1 MTIRSILAAYSGDAA
16 GCSGLDLALFMQR
29 KYGAHLTG
37 VVWHGP
43 GLIETRFRAYMTR
56 DILDVLHER
65 DAAQVAAMRSDFEAR
80 VSARGDP
87 TKAHFLDLA
96 GETDFSLAESARGFD
111 IVVMTRL
118 AADASRAHFTARPDV
133 VALRSGRPV
142 IVVPPD
148 YAATELGEHALIAW
162 DGKRASARALGDA
175 MHILE
180 TKTRV
185 TLLSVGAEAPGEV
198 PGTEVMTLL
207 ERHGIAATRLV
218 RPAGR
223 GGAAAT
229 ILDACA
235 EFDAGLLVM
244 GAYEHSKFAEDL
256 LGGVTRDILA
266 RAPLPVLMSH

>member
-1 MTIRSILAAYSGDAA
+1 MTIRSILAAYSGDAG

-29 KYGAHLTG
+29 KHDAHLTW

-80 VSARGDP
+80 VAARGDP

-142 IVVPPD
+142 IVVPTD

-185 TLLSVGAEAPGEV
+185 TLLSVGAEAPSEV
-198 PGTEVMTLL
+198 AGTEVMTLL

-223 GGAAAT
+223 GGAAGT

-235 EFDAGLLVM
+235 EVDAGLLVM

-266 RAPLPVLMSH
+266 GAPLPVLMSH